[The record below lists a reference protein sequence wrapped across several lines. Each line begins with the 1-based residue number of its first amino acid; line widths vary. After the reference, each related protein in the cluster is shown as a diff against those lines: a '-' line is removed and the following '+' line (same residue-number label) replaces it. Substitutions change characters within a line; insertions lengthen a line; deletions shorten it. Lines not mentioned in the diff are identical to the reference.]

1 MTMTKRVK
9 KERSVSKVGWL
20 SQQGMRYIVILV
32 LAMVCYACAA
42 SMQTKASENLNKLSP
57 LLTVAIHPVAPNFTL
72 QSLDGEEISLDQY
85 KGKYLLINFWAT
97 WCGPCK
103 MEMPSL
109 EALYQRFKS
118 ENFDILAIS
127 NDMFGATVVEP
138 FVKAHNLSFTF
149 LLDQQL
155 KVSYQYGVISL
166 PTTFLIDPQ
175 GNIIGAM
182 HGAEN
187 WAEPGTLQ
195 YFENLLNKK
204 S

>member
-1 MTMTKRVK
+1 VPVSNKRLFHYPALL
-9 KERSVSKVGWL
+9 L
-20 SQQGMRYIVILV
+20 SFLLV
-32 LAMVCYACAA
+32 LLLATATAE
-42 SMQTKASENLNKLSP
+42 TEKA
-57 LLTVAIHPVAPNFTL
+57 TRATNFSL
-72 QSLDGEEISLDQY
+72 QSLNGKNISLDQY
-85 KGKYLLINFWAT
+85 KGKYVLVNFWAT

-103 MEMPSL
+103 VEMPSL

-118 ENFDILAIS
+118 ENFEVLAIS

-138 FVKAHNLSFTF
+138 YVKAHDLSFTF

-155 KVSYQYGVISL
+155 KVSYQYGVVSL
-166 PTTFLIDPQ
+166 PTTFLIDPE

-187 WAEPGTLQ
+187 WTEPGTLQ
-195 YFENLLNKK
+195 YFENLLNTK

>member
-1 MTMTKRVK
+1 
-9 KERSVSKVGWL
+9 L
-20 SQQGMRYIVILV
+20 SATATAETEKAVR
-32 LAMVCYACAA
+32 AA
-42 SMQTKASENLNKLSP
+42 
-57 LLTVAIHPVAPNFTL
+57 NFTL
-72 QSLDGEEISLDQY
+72 QGLNGEKISLDQY

-103 MEMPSL
+103 VEMPSL

-118 ENFDILAIS
+118 DNFDIVAIS
-127 NDMFGATVVEP
+127 NDMFGQTVVEP
-138 FVKAHNLSFTF
+138 YVKAHNLSFTF

-155 KVSYQYGVISL
+155 KVSYQYGVVSL

-182 HGAEN
+182 HGAED

-195 YFENLLNKK
+195 YFDNLLNKK

>member
-1 MTMTKRVK
+1 VP
-9 KERSVSKVGWL
+9 ESKISLLNYPAFIL
-20 SQQGMRYIVILV
+20 SLLLILSSATATAETEKV
-32 LAMVCYACAA
+32 TRA
-42 SMQTKASENLNKLSP
+42 T
-57 LLTVAIHPVAPNFTL
+57 NFTL
-72 QSLDGEEISLDQY
+72 QSLGGEKISLDQY

-103 MEMPSL
+103 VEMPSL

-118 ENFDILAIS
+118 DNFDILAIS
-127 NDMFGATVVEP
+127 NDIFGAKVVEP
-138 FVKAHNLSFTF
+138 YVKAHNLSFTF

-155 KVSYQYGVISL
+155 KVSYQFGVVSL

-187 WAEPGTLQ
+187 WTEPGTLQ

>member
-1 MTMTKRVK
+1 MPPK
-9 KERSVSKVGWL
+9 VSKIFLNFSALLISLLLILL
-20 SQQGMRYIVILV
+20 SATATAETEKPTR
-32 LAMVCYACAA
+32 A
-42 SMQTKASENLNKLSP
+42 T
-57 LLTVAIHPVAPNFTL
+57 NFSL
-72 QSLDGEEISLDQY
+72 QSLNGENISLDQY

-103 MEMPSL
+103 IEMPSL
-109 EALYQRFKS
+109 ETLYRRFKS

-127 NDMFGATVVEP
+127 NDMFGAVVVEP
-138 FVKAHNLSFTF
+138 YVKANNLSFTF

-155 KVSYQYGVISL
+155 KVSYQYGVVSL
-166 PTTFLIDPQ
+166 PTTFLIDPK

-187 WAEPGTLQ
+187 WAKPNTLQ
-195 YFENLLNKK
+195 YFENLLNTK

>member
-1 MTMTKRVK
+1 MPESNKRSLK
-9 KERSVSKVGWL
+9 YPAFIFSL
-20 SQQGMRYIVILV
+20 LLIL
-32 LAMVCYACAA
+32 LCATA
-42 SMQTKASENLNKLSP
+42 TAETEKTNRA
-57 LLTVAIHPVAPNFTL
+57 VNFTL
-72 QSLDGEEISLDQY
+72 QSLDGGEISLDQY

-103 MEMPSL
+103 VEMPSL

-138 FVKAHNLSFTF
+138 YVKAHNLSFTF

-166 PTTFLIDPQ
+166 PTTFLIDPR

-195 YFENLLNKK
+195 YFENLLNQK

>member
-1 MTMTKRVK
+1 VPK
-9 KERSVSKVGWL
+9 VSKKFL
-20 SQQGMRYIVILV
+20 NFSALLISLLLV
-32 LAMVCYACAA
+32 L
-42 SMQTKASENLNKLSP
+42 LSATATAETEKP
-57 LLTVAIHPVAPNFTL
+57 TRATNFSL
-72 QSLDGEEISLDQY
+72 QSLNGENISLDQY

-109 EALYQRFKS
+109 ETLYRRFKS
-118 ENFDILAIS
+118 KNFDILAIS
-127 NDMFGATVVEP
+127 NDMFGAVVVEP
-138 FVKAHNLSFTF
+138 YVKANNLSFTF

-166 PTTFLIDPQ
+166 PTTFLIDPE

-182 HGAEN
+182 QGAEN

-195 YFENLLNKK
+195 YFENLLNTK

>member
-1 MTMTKRVK
+1 MPESNKRSLK
-9 KERSVSKVGWL
+9 YPAFIL
-20 SQQGMRYIVILV
+20 SLLLILLSATAIAETDRV
-32 LAMVCYACAA
+32 ARAA
-42 SMQTKASENLNKLSP
+42 
-57 LLTVAIHPVAPNFTL
+57 NFTL
-72 QSLDGEEISLDQY
+72 QSLNRGKISLDQY

-103 MEMPSL
+103 IEMPSL

-138 FVKAHNLSFTF
+138 YVKANKLSFTF

-182 HGAEN
+182 NGAEN

-195 YFENLLNKK
+195 YFENLLNTK

>member
-1 MTMTKRVK
+1 MKMTKRVK
-9 KERSVSKVGWL
+9 KERSVSGVGRL
-20 SQQGMRYIVILV
+20 FQQGMRYMVVLV
-32 LAMVCYACAA
+32 MAMVCSACATA
-42 SMQTKASENLNKLSP
+42 TTETEKTTRA
-57 LLTVAIHPVAPNFTL
+57 VNFTL

-109 EALYQRFKS
+109 ETLYQRFKS
-118 ENFDILAIS
+118 NNFDILAIS
-127 NDMFGATVVEP
+127 NDKIEATAVE
-138 FVKAHNLSFTF
+138 FYVTGRNLSFTF

-155 KVSYQYGVISL
+155 KVSHQYGVISL

-187 WAEPGTLQ
+187 WAEPSTLQ